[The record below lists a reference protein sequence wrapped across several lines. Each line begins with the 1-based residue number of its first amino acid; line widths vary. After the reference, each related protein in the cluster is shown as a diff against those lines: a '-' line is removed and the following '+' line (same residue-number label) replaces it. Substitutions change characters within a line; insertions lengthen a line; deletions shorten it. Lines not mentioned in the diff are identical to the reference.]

1 MQTQK
6 QSLEHL
12 QRIGA
17 LSRLAAK
24 AVSEPKVRFS
34 RKPSSRYQS
43 GRCLGFDDR

>member
-17 LSRLAAK
+17 LSRNVDLGENC
-24 AVSEPKVRFS
+24 SE
-34 RKPSSRYQS
+34 
-43 GRCLGFDDR
+43 